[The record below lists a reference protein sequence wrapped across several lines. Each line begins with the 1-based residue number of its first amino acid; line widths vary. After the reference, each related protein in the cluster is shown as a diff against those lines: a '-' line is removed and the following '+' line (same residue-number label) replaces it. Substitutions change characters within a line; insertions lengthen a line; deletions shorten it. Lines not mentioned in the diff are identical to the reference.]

1 MISAFSTITF
11 IHVWSRW
18 KIGKENREEISI
30 FYYSVGVK
38 NKRKENE
45 VLEFPTIFFFNPN

>member
-45 VLEFPTIFFFNPN
+45 VLEFPTIFFF

>member
-11 IHVWSRW
+11 IHVWSGW
-18 KIGKENREEISI
+18 KIGKENREENLI

-45 VLEFPTIFFFNPN
+45 ILEFPNIFF